1 LGEGQPARAADLTEA
16 EVESVKGLMLLTMK
30 KVNLNTEYSYSCSPN
45 LILTIIHAMTYA
57 QVIYAANVSDSDL
70 ATGNAMSKSVKDFA
84 ENENSRFVLVSAQVE
99 SELCG
104 FDADERAEY
113 MEQLEVKDED
123 FGLPVIFEY

>member
-1 LGEGQPARAADLTEA
+1 
-16 EVESVKGLMLLTMK
+16 
-30 KVNLNTEYSYSCSPN
+30 
-45 LILTIIHAMTYA
+45 MTYA

-123 FGLPVIFEY
+123 FGLPVIFEYWVDYSFCLH